1 MYLLLQFTCR
11 YVHNV
16 GRFFWVEQSYHCLDP
31 RLHYWAFLR
40 SCKTFSCCI
49 RATEILPTQADHV
62 GLLLSEQQ
70 CYLLSFTVSWFL
82 LCLEGKR
89 MCKEQLKHRAPYEPQ
104 LGSGLEQEVR
114 NPVFA
119 KILCWQNLHRFLI
132 DFCLNI
138 TCGVRL
144 QLYRGTY
151 RVINLALCD
160 STRREE

>member
-40 SCKTFSCCI
+40 SYKTFSCCI

-82 LCLEGKR
+82 SCLEGKR
-89 MCKEQLKHRAPYEPQ
+89 MCKKKPKTSCP
-104 LGSGLEQEVR
+104 LGTSVWLRIGTRSEESSLCKDFVL
-114 NPVFA
+114 A
-119 KILCWQNLHRFLI
+119 KLTQIFDRFLSEHHLW
-132 DFCLNI
+132 CQAPGVQRNI
-138 TCGVRL
+138 
-144 QLYRGTY
+144 
-151 RVINLALCD
+151 
-160 STRREE
+160 